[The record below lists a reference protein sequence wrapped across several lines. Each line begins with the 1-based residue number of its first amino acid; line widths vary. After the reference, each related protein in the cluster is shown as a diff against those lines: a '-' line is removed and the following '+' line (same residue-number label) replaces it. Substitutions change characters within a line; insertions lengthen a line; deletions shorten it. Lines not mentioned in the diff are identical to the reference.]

1 MDKDI
6 QLKVTLLSITPDAE
20 KLIEE
25 AGRTCYLSF
34 DKIGADSASD
44 FIQRLIKMGHDSPL
58 EHACATFRIENC
70 SRAMTH
76 QLVRHR
82 LMSVS
87 QQSQRYVDE
96 DNFSFV
102 TPPTLPK
109 EFQEE
114 FREDMEAIRQMYI
127 KWRNKGL
134 KKEDARFVLPNACTS
149 EIVVTANFREWR
161 HIIKIRTSPKAQWE
175 IRIVCMEIF
184 RILKER
190 APDCFGD
197 IEPGK
202 NGQLFEN
209 NLEQ

>member
-1 MDKDI
+1 MDN

-34 DKIGADSASD
+34 EKIGADSARD
-44 FIQRLIKMGHDSPL
+44 FIQKLIKMGHDSPL

-96 DNFSFV
+96 ENFSFV
-102 TPPTLPK
+102 VPPTVPK
-109 EFQEE
+109 EFQKE
-114 FREDMEAIRQMYI
+114 FSDDMEAIRQMYI
-127 KWRNKGL
+127 KWRDKGL

-161 HIIKIRTSPKAQWE
+161 HITKLRTSATAQWE
-175 IRIVCMEIF
+175 IRLVSTKILE
-184 RILKER
+184 ILKEQ
-190 APDCFGD
+190 APACFSD
-197 IEPGK
+197 IEAGRDM
-202 NGQLFEN
+202 E
-209 NLEQ
+209 E

>member
-1 MDKDI
+1 MNENNS
-6 QLKVTLLSITPDAE
+6 QLKVTLLAITPDAE

-34 DKIGADSASD
+34 DKIGANSASD
-44 FIQRLIKMGHDSPL
+44 FIHRLIKMGHDSPL

-96 DNFSFV
+96 EHFNFV
-102 TPPTLPK
+102 IPETLPK
-109 EFQEE
+109 EHIAEFQA
-114 FREDMEAIRQMYI
+114 DMESIRLMYK
-127 KWRNKGL
+127 KWRDKGL
-134 KKEDARFVLPNACTS
+134 KREDARFVLPNACTS

-161 HIIKIRTSPKAQWE
+161 HIITIRTSSKAQWE
-175 IRIVCMEIF
+175 IRIACTEIL
-184 RILKER
+184 RILKKY
-190 APDCFGD
+190 APDCFCD
-197 IEPGK
+197 IDAGS
-202 NGQLFEN
+202 N
-209 NLEQ
+209 NAAQ

>member
-1 MDKDI
+1 MDN

-34 DKIGADSASD
+34 DKIGADSPQN
-44 FIQRLIKMGHDSPL
+44 FIWRLIKMGHDTPL
-58 EHACATFRIENC
+58 EHAYATFRIENC

-96 DNFSFV
+96 ENFTFV
-102 TPPTLPK
+102 IPPALPAAFAD
-109 EFQEE
+109 EFGN
-114 FREDMEAIRQMYI
+114 DMEIIRRMYK
-127 KWRNKGL
+127 KWRDKGL

-161 HIIKIRTSPKAQWE
+161 HIIKLRTSPIAQWE
-175 IRIVCMEIF
+175 IRQVCTEILK
-184 RILKER
+184 ILKEQ
-190 APDCFGD
+190 APACFSD
-197 IEPGK
+197 VEAIIDRRK
-202 NGQLFEN
+202 LDN
-209 NLEQ
+209 NYEQ